1 MSQLEDVGGDWL
13 EAEACILAEAVAE
26 HVLMCFRSRDL
37 EVSLEPVVQG
47 PAEEVEE
54 VAQAG
59 VRDTTRFVAERFERQ
74 AKDA

>member
-1 MSQLEDVGGDWL
+1 
-13 EAEACILAEAVAE
+13 
-26 HVLMCFRSRDL
+26 MCFRSRDL

-59 VRDTTRFVAERFERQ
+59 VRDTTRFVAEWFERQ
-74 AKDA
+74 AKDT

>member
-1 MSQLEDVGGDWL
+1 
-13 EAEACILAEAVAE
+13 
-26 HVLMCFRSRDL
+26 MCFRSRDL